1 MGGLQ
6 LEDPAAA
13 ARTAVQLIQVGSNRK
28 IWLIINDYQYKRLWL
43 RLSLTS
49 SQALEE
55 AKEFHQLE
63 ANLQVQ
69 FISQAPV

>member
-13 ARTAVQLIQVGSNRK
+13 ARTAVQLIQVGSSRK

-69 FISQAPV
+69 FISRAPV